1 MLSFK
6 HEVFLEVSTSLSF
19 SKAAEALFISQ
30 PAVSKHIKSLE
41 EFYKVSLFE
50 RKGSTVQL
58 TAAGHILRG
67 YLLKGQAIKKQLD
80 YEISTQANEYSA
92 RGELNI
98 GASTTVALYILPPIL
113 AAFRYA
119 FDNVDIRL
127 MNRNSENILRALV
140 DHKIDLGIVE
150 GKTKI
155 SSIHYNHFITDE
167 VVLVCSSTSELAK
180 HQKITLDDLR
190 QLPLA
195 LRERGSG
202 TLAVVQQALG
212 YHQVSLSDLNVRIRL
227 GGTEALKNFILADKL
242 RGTLGFLPMKSVA
255 KQLKSGE
262 LTRIFIENFSVSRDF
277 YFIQRHGSE
286 DEGMNKAFIRFAAN
300 HYN

>member
-41 EFYKVSLFE
+41 EFYRVSLFE

-58 TAAGHILRG
+58 TAAGTILRG
-67 YLLKGQAIKKQLD
+67 HLLKGSAIKKQLD
-80 YEISTQANEYSA
+80 YEISTQANEYHA

-127 MNRNSENILRALV
+127 MNRNSENILSALLE
-140 DHKIDLGIVE
+140 HKIDLGIVE

-155 SSIHYNHFITDE
+155 SSIHYDHFITDE
-167 VVLVCSSTSELAK
+167 VVLVCSSTCELAK
-180 HQKITLDDLR
+180 HQKVTLDELCL
-190 QLPLA
+190 LPLA

-212 YHQVSLSDLNVRIRL
+212 YHHVGLSDLNVRIRL

-286 DEGMNKAFIRFAAN
+286 DEGMNKTFIRFAAN
-300 HYN
+300 SYN

>member
-19 SKAAEALFISQ
+19 SKAAEVLFISQ

-58 TAAGHILRG
+58 TAAGNILRG
-67 YLLKGQAIKKQLD
+67 HLLKGQAIKKQLD
-80 YEISTQANEYSA
+80 YEISTQANEYRA

-127 MNRNSENILRALV
+127 MNRNSESILSALV
-140 DHKIDLGIVE
+140 EHKIDLGIVE

-180 HQKITLDDLR
+180 RQKVTLDELR
-190 QLPLA
+190 SLPLA

-212 YHQVSLSDLNVRIRL
+212 YHHVGLSDLNVRIRL